1 MLDLGFSLAVYF
13 DYFLAECVTLTTKL
27 LVRMLNNDVEI
38 SIFYFVN
45 DEVDCLQRVSFV
57 TIKS

>member
-1 MLDLGFSLAVYF
+1 
-13 DYFLAECVTLTTKL
+13 
-27 LVRMLNNDVEI
+27 MLNNDVEI

-57 TIKS
+57 TIKSWLIDLLYSLLSS